1 MHMALFKY
9 RASDADGQIRSGKI
23 EADSIKLARNL
34 LRERELWVLDIDAVS
49 SSARYSGF
57 LPRRRWNAARLSYLT
72 RQLAG
77 LLAAGLTLSRALNAM
92 IQQEALPEVRAVL
105 IRVHAQVEGGSSLSD
120 ALASEP
126 DAFPSVYC
134 AVVAAG
140 EKAGDLSG
148 VAMRLA
154 DFLEA
159 RHALQ
164 LKIVTALAYP
174 AIVCFVALLVI
185 GGLLVYVVPQVVAV
199 FEHTKTQLPLLTRVM
214 IALSGML
221 RDGWWLLLLIFF
233 SAVWGG
239 RHVWGQPAFRLRADR
254 RILGVPV
261 IGTTWLAIDTA
272 RAASTLAML
281 SSAGVPL
288 LMALET
294 VRKTL
299 SNKALQHDMGR
310 VAEEVREGVRLSRAL
325 ARNERF
331 PPLLVQLI
339 DNGEA
344 TGRLSE
350 MLEHAARTQ
359 QSEVE
364 RRLMLLT
371 SLLEPIL
378 VLCMGLFVLLIVLA
392 VMMPIIEINQ
402 LIR

>member
-1 MHMALFKY
+1 MGFFKY
-9 RASDADGQIRSGKI
+9 QASDDNGQLRSGKI
-23 EADSIKLARNL
+23 EADNARSARSQ
-34 LRERELWVLDIDAVS
+34 LREQDLWVLEIEEIRTKS
-49 SSARYSGF
+49 GQTGF

-77 LLAAGLTLSRALNAM
+77 LLAAGLTLSRALAAM
-92 IQQEALPEVRAVL
+92 IQQETLPEIRAVL
-105 IRVHAQVEGGSSLSD
+105 TRVRNEVESGSSLSD
-120 ALASEP
+120 ALYSEP

-134 AVVAAG
+134 AVIAAG
-140 EKAGDLSG
+140 ESAGDLSG
-148 VAMRLA
+148 VALRLA

-164 LKIVTALAYP
+164 LKIITALAYP
-174 AIVCFVALLVI
+174 AIVCIVALLVV
-185 GGLLVYVVPQVVAV
+185 GGLLIYVVPQVVSV
-199 FEHTKTQLPLLTRVM
+199 FEHTKTQLPLLTRLM
-214 IALSGML
+214 IGISSIL
-221 RDGWWLLLLIFF
+221 RENWWLLLLV
-233 SAVWGG
+233 AVSSFWGI
-239 RHVWGQPAFRLRADR
+239 RQLWRQPAFRARADR
-254 RILGVPV
+254 RILGLPI
-261 IGTTWLAIDTA
+261 IGSTWLAIDTA

-281 SSAGVPL
+281 VTAGVPL
-288 LMALET
+288 LQALDT

-299 SNKALQHDMGR
+299 SNKALQLDMAQVGDD
-310 VAEEVREGVRLSRAL
+310 VREGVRLSRAL
-325 ARNERF
+325 ARSERF

-344 TGRLSE
+344 TGKLAE

-371 SLLEPIL
+371 SLLEPIM
-378 VLCMGLFVLLIVLA
+378 VLTMGLFVLLIVLA

>member
-1 MHMALFKY
+1 MALFKY
-9 RASDADGQIRSGKI
+9 QASDADGQIRTGKI
-23 EADSIKLARNL
+23 EADSVKLARNL
-34 LRERELWVLDIDAVS
+34 LRERELWVLEIEAQG

-57 LPRRRWNAARLSYLT
+57 LPQRRWNAARLSYLT

-77 LLAAGLTLSRALNAM
+77 LLGAGLTLSRALSAM
-92 IQQEALPEVRAVL
+92 IQQEALPEVKAVL

-199 FEHTKTQLPLLTRVM
+199 FEHTKTQLPLLTRIM
-214 IALSGML
+214 IGLSGML
-221 RDGWWLLLLIFF
+221 RDGWWLLLLIFV
-233 SAVWGG
+233 AVTWGG
-239 RHVWGQPAFRLRADR
+239 RQIWGRPAFRLRADR

-325 ARNERF
+325 ARNESF